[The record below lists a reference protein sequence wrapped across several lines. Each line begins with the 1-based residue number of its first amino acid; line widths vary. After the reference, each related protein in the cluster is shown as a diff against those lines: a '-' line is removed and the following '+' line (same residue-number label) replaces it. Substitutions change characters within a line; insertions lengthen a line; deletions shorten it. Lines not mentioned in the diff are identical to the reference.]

1 MSSCRVKIDTSTL
14 VIEMDPHARIT
25 LRCFDYGGI
34 ERGAADRIDEFAR
47 VAIVGGEMQIAGFVV
62 DHPAAHGD
70 RVLQN
75 FIGDAELLKR
85 VNAAHGKR
93 EIDRPPTYNISFAR

>member
-1 MSSCRVKIDTSTL
+1 MRRGRFKIDIGAAM
-14 VIEMDPHARIT
+14 IEVDPHIRIT
-25 LRCFDYGGI
+25 LRCFDYGGV

-62 DHPAAHGD
+62 NHPAAHGD

-75 FIGDAELLKR
+75 FIGDAELL
-85 VNAAHGKR
+85 
-93 EIDRPPTYNISFAR
+93 